1 MQSEELQLNPA
12 TTTEPEEERCEAPP
26 GEDVNEDDDAA
37 LSFFEERQECEDIL
51 TYLSSAFPLSW
62 QALVDKDDASME
74 KVALFEKYLQRYQ
87 EYPQLVKPHIGAL
100 VEPLM
105 AMIIRRMPTSAFL
118 MAANQDAAAVEGATM
133 MPDGVDESDVDAP
146 RTPFHHACRCLYVI
160 VKVAGPKCCS
170 SFFSHDVRMFE
181 DVCYALTHWHR
192 APSLRRE
199 WEVRY
204 CLLLWLCN
212 LILVPFAIHSIDSS
226 LSSDGKM
233 LSQHLLHLAF
243 ELLKDTSRCREAA
256 ALLIARLMAR
266 ADGTAHREEFFQ
278 SVHRWL
284 SDKSV
289 GNIQMGGILQAVA
302 TTLKLGKRHEL
313 LPYVAGLIP
322 RVVAVIDERNA
333 DTKLCK
339 TAVKVVQRLGLCLL
353 KQQSAPW
360 RYVKA
365 VASLED
371 NLRRTTATGS
381 LTATSDNNAP
391 SSRTAE
397 VSTTEQEDEEDDGA
411 ECEGEGLED
420 IIGTLIECLSHP
432 DTIVRWSAAKGVGR
446 LCNRLPKAMADDVVD
461 GFLEVFQVKEND
473 SGWHGGMLAVAE
485 LCRRSILLP
494 SRFESILNIV
504 TRGLMYD
511 VSRGTYSVGS
521 HVRDAACYVCWS
533 VARAYDPKDLEPYVH
548 QLSTTMVIV
557 SLFDREVNVRRAASA
572 ALQECVGRLGNFP
585 NGIDLVTTMD
595 FFSLATMKGAYMHV
609 APLVGKFEAYWQSMV
624 DALVNVKLLHWDKD
638 VRRAAAESLG
648 LLAPQNSTYIIHNI
662 IEGILIPRIQDA
674 AMANKHGAIFGIAE
688 CIATLPVAVWS
699 PSMLAAI
706 ANIVPTLDAD
716 RQFRGRGGEFIRHA
730 CVRLLEAAAQR
741 QLPLPEFVEIK
752 KISGDKAKART
763 LGKLQVFYEDSWKQ
777 ILEWVQNVTVQSFR
791 AFTRQYYTTFQPAFH
806 GKVVAQMLEG
816 CADGTAAMVRRGT
829 VLALGALPTS
839 IAAAT
844 QPVAATSSTATAE
857 DAAPPAPLPYFNAIV
872 GVLRKASQPEANV
885 EIRDAETRR
894 NAIEALVQLTTSL
907 DADHAALL
915 VTPALWKDITG
926 TLADAYNDYA
936 VDKRGDVGSYTRI
949 QAMHSTVSLLKWV
962 SHVVIGANTAALDHL
977 QSNDALI
984 QLVGLVLQQSTEKI
998 DKVRGVGG
1006 TSLKAITDDAA
1017 VMAVL
1022 QRCCLS
1028 SSSAASCAED
1038 LEVLRR
1044 TVSESG
1050 ITDWSS
1056 PVEVFPLL
1064 VPPLLATSL
1073 FAPYVLEGIVVSVG
1087 GLSIHVLRPSF
1098 DALAASFRQGGADG
1112 VVRRSALLIQVAAKH
1127 VHDDRYVV
1135 PLSITM
1141 DRLVNANLFDVS
1153 RYSDLVEIVVSETKH
1168 FSTDI
1173 QKLLPLVG
1181 VLGTLCRSGDQAVR
1195 EAAWQHALVMIASRY
1210 PKVRAKMGT
1219 DLYTALLFLLSD
1231 STSVNE
1237 EQQAKLSAAMDKL
1250 TSTQWDDSNATKV
1263 RGARNELYPLLNIA
1277 APSKEAAGVGTV
1289 TTTAKKSK
1297 FDAYSH
1303 LVHEAGY

>member
-1 MQSEELQLNPA
+1 MQVDTEQVPPLVREDGDDAQGGAAPHMEEGA
-12 TTTEPEEERCEAPP
+12 CGDDE
-26 GEDVNEDDDAA
+26 GEAA

-51 TYLSSAFPLSW
+51 AFLSDAFPLSW
-62 QALVDKDDASME
+62 QALVDKGDAALD

-118 MAANQDAAAVEGATM
+118 MAASGNGNNVEGSNGLL
-133 MPDGVDESDVDAP
+133 PEGIDEFDVDAP

-160 VKVAGPKCCS
+160 VKVAGPKSCS

-192 APSLRRE
+192 TASLQRE

-226 LSSDGKM
+226 LSNDGKL

-243 ELLKDTSRCREAA
+243 ELLRDTSRCREAA

-266 ADGTAHREEFFQ
+266 ADGAAHREEFFQ
-278 SVHRWL
+278 CVHTWL
-284 SDKSV
+284 KDKSV
-289 GNIQMGGILQAVA
+289 GNIHMGGVLQAVA
-302 TTLKLGKRHEL
+302 TTLKLGKRREL
-313 LPYVAGLIP
+313 LPYVADLIP
-322 RVVAVIDERNA
+322 LVCAVIEERHV

-353 KQQSAPW
+353 KQHSAPW

-365 VASLED
+365 VASLEV
-371 NLRRTTATGS
+371 NLRRTTAAASEEGVEE
-381 LTATSDNNAP
+381 P
-391 SSRTAE
+391 SSTTAE
-397 VSTTEQEDEEDDGA
+397 ALTNDDDDDGA

-420 IIGTLIECLSHP
+420 IIGVLIESLSHP

-446 LCNRLPKAMADDVVD
+446 LCNRLSKAMADDVVD
-461 GFLEVFQVKEND
+461 AFLEVFSVKEND

-494 SRFESILNIV
+494 SRFESILDIV

-511 VSRGTYSVGS
+511 LSRGTYSVGS

-533 VARAYDPKDLEPYVH
+533 VARAYDAKDLEPYVH
-548 QLSTTMVIV
+548 KLSTTMVIV

-595 FFSLATMKGAYMHV
+595 FFSLATMRGSYMHV
-609 APLVGKFEAYWQSMV
+609 APQVGKFDAYWQSMV
-624 DALVNVKLLHWDKD
+624 DALVGVKLLHWDKD

-648 LLAPQNSTYIIHNI
+648 LLAPQNSDYMIHSV
-662 IEGILIPRIQDA
+662 IERVLLPRVEDTT
-674 AMANKHGAIFGIAE
+674 MATRHGAIFAIAE
-688 CIATLPVAVWS
+688 CIATLPPSVWS
-699 PSMLAAI
+699 PSLVAAI
-706 ANIVPTLDAD
+706 ANIVPSLDAA
-716 RQFRGRGGEFIRHA
+716 RQFRGRGGEYIRHA
-730 CVRLLEAAAQR
+730 CVRLLEAAAQQ
-741 QLPLPEFVEIK
+741 QLPLPEFIEIA

-777 ILEWVQNVTVQSFR
+777 ILEWVQNVTVQSYRVF
-791 AFTRQYYTTFQPAFH
+791 AAQYFPTFQPAFH

-816 CADGTAAMVRRGT
+816 CTEGTAAMVRRGT
-829 VLALGALPTS
+829 VLALGALPAPI
-839 IAAAT
+839 IAAVSPAIAASGSEAAPAVD
-844 QPVAATSSTATAE
+844 QSPPVAQ
-857 DAAPPAPLPYFNAIV
+857 PYFNVIV
-872 GVLRKASQPEANV
+872 GALRAASRPEANV

-894 NAIEALVQLTTSL
+894 NAVEAIVHLTTTL
-907 DADHAALL
+907 TAAHAVDL
-915 VTPALWKDITG
+915 VTPAMWNSIVM
-926 TLADAYNDYA
+926 TLSDAYGDYA
-936 VDKRGDVGSYTRI
+936 VDKRGDVGSYVRV
-949 QAMHSTVSLLKWV
+949 QAMHSTVELLQWV
-962 SHVVIGANTAALDHL
+962 SRVVADAPEALKHL
-977 QSNDALI
+977 KGGQLVH
-984 QLVGLVLQQSTEKI
+984 LVGLVLQQATEKI

-1006 TSLKAITDDAA
+1006 SSLRAITDDAA
-1017 VMAVL
+1017 VLAALVA
-1022 QRCCLS
+1022 S
-1028 SSSAASCAED
+1028 ISAEDAAD
-1038 LEVLRR
+1038 LEVLRA
-1044 TVSESG
+1044 TVSDSG

-1056 PVEVFPLL
+1056 PTEVFPIL
-1064 VPPLLATSL
+1064 VPALLATRV
-1073 FAPYVLEGIVVSVG
+1073 FAPYVMEGIVVSVG
-1087 GLSIHVLRPSF
+1087 GMSIHVLRPSF
-1098 DALAASFRQGGADG
+1098 DSLAASFRQQGAEG
-1112 VVRRSALLIQVAAKH
+1112 VTRLSSLLVRVAAKH

-1135 PLSITM
+1135 PLCLTI
-1141 DRLVNANLFDVS
+1141 DRLVNVDLFDPE
-1153 RYSDLVEIVVSETKH
+1153 RYEDLVDVVVNETKH

-1181 VLGTLCRSGDQAVR
+1181 VLGTLCRSKDAAVR
-1195 EAAWQHALVMIASRY
+1195 EVAWQHALVMIASRY

-1231 STSVNE
+1231 VTKTGGDE
-1237 EQQAKLSAAMDKL
+1237 EVQQQMAGRLSASMDKL
-1250 TSTQWDDSNATKV
+1250 SSTQWDDSNATKV
-1263 RGARNELYPLLNIA
+1263 RGARNELYPLLGIA
-1277 APSKEAAGVGTV
+1277 APTKDTAGVTAMR
-1289 TTTAKKSK
+1289 TTTKSSK